1 MNQSTKIMFLI
12 GLICNILEIV
22 VLIVGI
28 FFCAIAVGASDQI
41 YQKCVE
47 QGVTQFDS
55 AEAVSSFFT
64 TGVAACSF
72 GLLFSIAVLVVSRLA
87 KKAQEEN
94 RANKGYPI
102 TMIVLG
108 ALDNVFYLVAGILSL
123 IENTQG
129 AKVPAK
135 AIASENN
142 TKTEEVKAETEVSA
156 PAKAETEE
164 KAPAKK
170 VAKKT
175 ETAKKA
181 ETAKKPTQT
190 KQAKT
195 TKTQEK
201 PVTKPAENK
210 TASKAPAKSSAK
222 KTASKAPA
230 KTAEKKTAKASTKK
244 TSAK

>member
-22 VLIVGI
+22 ALVVCI

-55 AEAVSSFFT
+55 VEAVTSFFT

-142 TKTEEVKAETEVSA
+142 TKTEEVKAEIEVSA

-164 KAPAKK
+164 KKPAKK
-170 VAKKT
+170 V
-175 ETAKKA
+175 AKKA

-201 PVTKPAENK
+201 TVTKPAE
-210 TASKAPAKSSAK
+210 K
-222 KTASKAPA
+222 KTASKTATKPSAKKTTSKTPA
-230 KTAEKKTAKASTKK
+230 KTAEKKTTKTSTKK